1 MKINLE
7 KSEMIPMGEVDNLE
21 ELACEIGCK
30 VGKLP
35 SSCLGLPLGASY
47 KSMVVWGG
55 VEEQC

>member
-47 KSMVVWGG
+47 KSMIV
-55 VEEQC
+55 